1 VVQRVPIRIAIEK
14 DDRWPQLR
22 AGLSVRVAIE
32 HGPGNPSWAD
42 QAAREMT
49 ALETKYNLSD
59 K

>member
-1 VVQRVPIRIAIEK
+1 MPRVRNTLP
-14 DDRWPQLR
+14 WPQLR

-32 HGPGNPSWAD
+32 HGPGDPAWAD

-49 ALETKYNLSD
+49 ALETKYNLPD